1 MFVWA
6 SGVYGILTLG
16 YFGYV
21 VTTKETINSCN
32 NLSCDA
38 PVIGRC
44 FKTLT
49 LEVVIDA
56 SVVISLR
63 SEIKIHSTTESP
75 G

>member
-6 SGVYGILTLG
+6 SGVYGILTRG

-21 VTTKETINSCN
+21 VTTKETINSCY
-32 NLSCDA
+32 NLSCDT

-49 LEVVIDA
+49 LEVVIGA
-56 SVVISLR
+56 LVVISLR
-63 SEIKIHSTTESP
+63 SEINNHSTTESP